1 MEIFTSVLIQ
11 NIHIICSFGFAMKV
25 SLNNNIILVSLF
37 RRFIFFSSHPS
48 LHYFMAFG
56 NISFTTFLICC
67 NNIANTLLSHTT
79 FTLSIVLQIII
90 QTCFL
95 QHVCAHLL
103 FLQYIFWFLRFIVTL
118 QLHPHL
124 HTVCHSRLI

>member
-11 NIHIICSFGFAMKV
+11 TIHIKKV
-25 SLNNNIILVSLF
+25 SLNNNVISVFLF

-48 LHYFMAFG
+48 LHYFMAFR
-56 NISFTTFLICC
+56 NISFTTFLISC
-67 NNIANTLLSHTT
+67 NNITNTSLSHTT
-79 FTLSIVLQIII
+79 ITVSVVLQILI
-90 QTCFL
+90 QACYL
-95 QHVCAHLL
+95 QHVCAHSL

-124 HTVCHSRLI
+124 HTVCHFRLI